1 MPQSTAKQD
10 AEPPL
15 PTTPDDLFACLH
27 ALDIS
32 YSLYHHEPFFTVEEG
47 RDFEKDIPGTHCRNL
62 FLKDKKDSMF
72 LLTLANETAVDLKQL
87 PALFGAKRLSFGSP
101 ERLWRHLGI
110 RPGSVC
116 PFTIMNDATHAV
128 DMILDAAMMRAD
140 LVNFH
145 PLDNSMTVGMTP
157 ADLLRFIESRGRSA
171 RVLDFSL
178 AG

>member
-1 MPQSTAKQD
+1 
-10 AEPPL
+10 
-15 PTTPDDLFACLH
+15 
-27 ALDIS
+27 
-32 YSLYHHEPFFTVEEG
+32 
-47 RDFEKDIPGTHCRNL
+47 
-62 FLKDKKDSMF
+62 MF